1 MTKEI
6 KERFNEKELEN
17 IESGKTIRELINKT
31 RWNMIPE
38 TCFFEDNQ
46 GGNISDWYGNFD
58 ELNPEIA
65 VLTRFVEKVRQFHFF
80 LENYNQDILQ
90 GDGVETKEEFIWCM
104 MKVLDMECSKIALNE
119 IPFGGKDENG
129 SRQNNS

>member
-6 KERFNEKELEN
+6 KEHFNKIELEKEEV
-17 IESGKTIRELINKT
+17 GKNIRELINKT
-31 RWNMIPE
+31 RWNMITE
-38 TCFFEDNQ
+38 TCFFEDSE
-46 GGNISDWYGNFD
+46 GSISDWYGNFD
-58 ELNPEIA
+58 ELNPKIDL
-65 VLTRFVEKVRQFHFF
+65 LTSFVEKVREFHFF
-80 LENYNQDILQ
+80 LGSYNQDILQ

-129 SRQNNS
+129 SRQN